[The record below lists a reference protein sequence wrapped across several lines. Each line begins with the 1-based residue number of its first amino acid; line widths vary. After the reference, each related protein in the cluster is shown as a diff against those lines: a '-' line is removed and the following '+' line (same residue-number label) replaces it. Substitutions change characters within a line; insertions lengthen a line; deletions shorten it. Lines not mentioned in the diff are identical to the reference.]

1 MKPVKSLLS
10 TIALSLTLTG
20 ALGGA
25 MVATSTATLAASTTE
40 NIVVDN
46 IRARPSLGMAKN
58 SAAFFTVHNKSDKDN
73 KLVSAA
79 GDVAKKIQLHNH
91 IKDNGV
97 FRMRQVEF
105 IAMPAH
111 GEAKLA
117 PGGYHV
123 MLIGLNRKL
132 KVGDSFKLKLSFANG
147 ETQTITVPVM
157 KIGGHG
163 MKMGQKKMDGMKK
176 MDEKSMDGMKKKMPA
191 N

>member
-10 TIALSLTLTG
+10 TVALSLTLTG

-25 MVATSTATLAASTTE
+25 MVVTSTTALAASTSE

-79 GDVAKKIQLHNH
+79 GDVAKEVQLHNH

-105 IAMPAH
+105 IALPAH

-147 ETQTITVPVM
+147 ETKTITVPVK

-163 MKMGQKKMDGMKK
+163 MKMHGMKK
-176 MDEKSMDGMKKKMPA
+176 MGEKSMEGMKKKMPA

>member
-1 MKPVKSLLS
+1 MKPVKSLMS
-10 TIALSLTLTG
+10 TLALSLTLTG
-20 ALGGA
+20 AFAGA
-25 MVATSTATLAASTTE
+25 MMSNTTTTFAASTTQ
-40 NIVVDN
+40 NIIVDD

-58 SAAFFTVHNKSDKDN
+58 SAAFFTAHNNTDKDN
-73 KLVSAA
+73 KLMSAA

-91 IKDNGV
+91 LRENGM
-97 FRMRQVEF
+97 FKMRRVDS

-132 KVGDSFKLKLSFANG
+132 KIGDTFKLKLTFANG

-163 MKMGQKKMDGMKK
+163 MMKMDDKK
-176 MDEKSMDGMKKKMPA
+176 MDGMKKKMPA